1 MRKNENNVPYSTG
14 KVVLTGSA
22 NASPIVPAWN
32 FVVDAVAGDYYELMW
47 SVSNNN
53 VIILSAVAT
62 PPYPAIPSSILT
74 VTQQSGIM
82 AGTGITAINSLTS
95 SAQTMAVGTSG
106 TDFAIVS
113 SGTSHTFNLPDA
125 SATARGVI
133 TTGSQTIAGAKTF
146 STSPILDSLTASQIL
161 ALDGSKNIES
171 LATSTYPSLTE
182 LSYVKG
188 VTSDIQT
195 QLDNKGYA
203 INLGSASTNLSA
215 NTTYYFG
222 VPQLTTTGTS
232 AIRRVYIP
240 QSGTIIGGQIYIRT
254 TSATSTENWTISI
267 RLNNTTNT
275 TFATV
280 GNNSQD
286 KVFGTTSLNILVVT
300 GDYIEITTTTPAW
313 SISAGATFIYGSIFI
328 K

>member
-1 MRKNENNVPYSTG
+1 MSQFGSRISGFFSGGSSGGGGSQDLQQVTDIGNTTTNPIVIESGTFTTSYEYNRIYSDNSADNENFIINFPATDDHTINFPNDSGTLALSVNG
-14 KVVLTGSA
+14 QSA
-22 NASPIVPAWN
+22 NSSGAIT
-32 FVVDAVAGDYYELMW
+32 
-47 SVSNNN
+47 
-53 VIILSAVAT
+53 ISAVT
-62 PPYPAIPSSILT
+62 
-74 VTQQSGIM
+74 
-82 AGTGITAINSLTS
+82 GTGTNNEIAYF
-95 SAQTMAVGTSG
+95 
-106 TDFAIVS
+106 D
-113 SGTSHTFNLPDA
+113 
-125 SATARGVI
+125 
-133 TTGSQTIAGAKTF
+133 TTGSTIA
-146 STSPILDSLTASQIL
+146 SLT
-161 ALDGSKNIES
+161 
-171 LATSTYPSLTE
+171 TTTYPSLTE

-188 VTSDIQT
+188 VTSAIQT

-215 NTTYYFG
+215 STTYYFG

-240 QSGTIIGGQIYIRT
+240 QSGTIIGGQIYMRT